1 MPSAKFPKR
10 ILVAVKSPNKTPRR
24 ALAKA
29 ASIARGSGATIELF
43 HAIADPIVSDTLR
56 RDGKR
61 ISRKEA
67 IESIRAARQ
76 KQIEKLAKSPLLRDV
91 ACTATT
97 EWDFPVQEAIVR
109 RALAMRADLVVL
121 DSEHHVPGAHLV
133 VSHSD
138 WELIRTCP
146 MPVLLVRTA
155 RKYSKPKL
163 VAALDPQHAHDKPAS
178 LDKTLLAT
186 AASLASALDGE
197 LHAAHAYKPYPYFAP
212 GYPGDYVSLTQVAP
226 EIEREHRDSLASALA
241 KLSATAGIPKAR
253 QHLAL
258 GDPTEA
264 LPTLAKKLGASIV
277 VMGAVS
283 RSGLRRLFI
292 GHTAQKVLERM
303 PCDVL
308 VVKPKSFKSPISK
321 TSRPF
326 GPITGFTV
334 Y

>member
-1 MPSAKFPKR
+1 MPTPKSPKR
-10 ILVAVKSPNKTPRR
+10 ILVAIKSPSKPPRR

-29 ASIARGSGATIELF
+29 ATIARQAGATIELF
-43 HAIADPIVSDTLR
+43 HAIADPIVSETLR

-61 ISRKEA
+61 ISRRQA
-67 IESIRAARQ
+67 IDLIRADRQESID
-76 KQIEKLAKSPLLRDV
+76 KLIKSPLLRGV
-91 ACTATT
+91 KCSAFA

-109 RALAMRADLVVL
+109 RALAKRADLVVL
-121 DSEHHVPGAHLV
+121 ESEHHIPGAHLV

-155 RKYSKPKL
+155 RKYQKPKVL
-163 VAALDPQHAHDKPAS
+163 AAIDPQHAHDKPAS

-186 AASLASALDGE
+186 AASYANLLAGE
-197 LHAAHAYKPYPYFAP
+197 LHAAHAYRPYPFFAP
-212 GYPGDYVSLTQVAP
+212 GYPGQYVSLTQVAP
-226 EIEREHRDSLASALA
+226 EIEQEHRAKLAKAVDKLASTV
-241 KLSATAGIPKAR
+241 KIPTKR
-253 QHLAL
+253 QHLLL
-258 GDPTEA
+258 GDAADEI
-264 LPTLAKKLGASIV
+264 PTLAKKLGAAIV

-292 GHTAQKVLERM
+292 GHTAQKALERM

-334 Y
+334 